1 MESDTEQ
8 TATSCRRRR
17 PHRRSSYRN
26 TFKYAKGTKV
36 NSGCVN
42 GVTVG
47 RETIGL
53 LQENAGSKL
62 SGVRL
67 GNAVLDVAPR
77 AGAARDETEGPSRHG
92 EAPAAKEP
100 PAGDGRPQGGD
111 VRGRP
116 ACRGR
121 AERARTASAPAPEH
135 PPEAQAAP
143 RRRSSKEHVHMAH
156 GHGERRPTALRIGE
170 RRTRITARRGAGR
183 PSSKTKRGAGARRR
197 EPRTLLVA
205 TRRGARGLP
214 RPRAGRPCGR
224 RPPFRVRS
232 RKRKQANEQTHR

>member
-1 MESDTEQ
+1 MKQ
-8 TATSCRRRR
+8 KGHRGTARLRLRRNRR
-17 PHRRSSYRN
+17 P
-26 TFKYAKGTKV
+26 GT
-36 NSGCVN
+36 
-42 GVTVG
+42 
-47 RETIGL
+47 
-53 LQENAGSKL
+53 
-62 SGVRL
+62 
-67 GNAVLDVAPR
+67 D
-77 AGAARDETEGPSRHG
+77 GP
-92 EAPAAKEP
+92 
-100 PAGDGRPQGGD
+100 PQGGD

-116 ACRGR
+116 VCRGR

-170 RRTRITARRGAGR
+170 RRIRTTARHAFPPRRGAGR

-224 RPPFRVRS
+224 RLPFRVRS